1 MSTSKIDY
9 QPTKD
14 INGVEHFDP
23 FCDFMRTH
31 ILLIGGWPGR
41 FLMMERF
48 SEHFGVDEET
58 AFFMIDNRITVN
70 FANKGMTLYNMALTE
85 KESAIYE
92 RFKANELLGKES
104 GTGKEGEMA

>member
-1 MSTSKIDY
+1 MSTGKVTF

-14 INGVEHFDP
+14 ANGVENFDP

-31 ILLIGGWPGR
+31 ILLLGGWPGR
-41 FLMMERF
+41 SQMMERF

-70 FANKGMTLYNMALTE
+70 FGIGGMTVFNMALTE
-85 KESAIYE
+85 EESAIYE